1 MKVLFICPISL
12 RVTTASGV
20 TLIGM
25 LYTSSAVSKILGT
38 SILNFPVPVSC
49 APPGIIKLLFAITYL
64 VHWFIVIP
72 WVTLKM
78 AIFPKRLV
86 WAKTIHKGN

>member
-38 SILNFPVPVSC
+38 SILNFPDPVSC
-49 APPGIIKLLFAITYL
+49 APPGIIKLLFAIALYSWL
-64 VHWFIVIP
+64 KVIP
-72 WVTLKM
+72 
-78 AIFPKRLV
+78 
-86 WAKTIHKGN
+86 